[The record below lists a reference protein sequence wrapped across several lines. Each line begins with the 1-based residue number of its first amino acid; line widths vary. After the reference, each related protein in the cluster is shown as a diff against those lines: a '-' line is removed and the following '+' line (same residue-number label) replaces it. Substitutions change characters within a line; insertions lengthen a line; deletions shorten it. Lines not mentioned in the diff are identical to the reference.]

1 MRTKNLNTNM
11 NNSLFDD
18 KRVFTI
24 GEINKISKDM
34 LEGAFSNIWVQGEIS
49 NYKLHSMGH
58 MYFTLKDEEGQISA
72 VMYKGYTSQLRFTP
86 GDGLKVLLR
95 GKLSIY
101 LKRGQYQIV
110 AYEMQ
115 PAGKGALQL
124 AFEQLKEKL
133 SKEGLF
139 DQARKRPLPFLPQK
153 IGVITSPTGAAIRDI
168 LSVIGR
174 RFANVEIL
182 INPVRVQGDEAP
194 QEIVNAIE
202 EMNKNFPEL
211 DVLIVGRGG
220 GSLED
225 LWGFNDERVARA
237 IYTSKLPVISAV
249 GHEIDFTISD
259 FVADVRAAT
268 PSAAAE
274 LVVKNKEDIVKT
286 VEYYRNRLKMNLEH
300 LYEKYHTRYQRV
312 IESKIF
318 RKPVEYINQ
327 LQQEVDDLTEQI
339 RQSFAHFVEIKK
351 KEFHLFTE
359 KLSILN
365 PLSILARGYSVTYKM
380 PQETIVK
387 DSEEVSTG
395 DSIKIKL
402 NKGELICDVKEK
414 R

>member
-1 MRTKNLNTNM
+1 M
-11 NNSLFDD
+11 
-18 KRVFTI
+18 
-24 GEINKISKDM
+24 
-34 LEGAFSNIWVQGEIS
+34 
-49 NYKLHSMGH
+49 
-58 MYFTLKDEEGQISA
+58 
-72 VMYKGYTSQLRFTP
+72 
-86 GDGLKVLLR
+86 
-95 GKLSIY
+95 
-101 LKRGQYQIV
+101 
-110 AYEMQ
+110 AYEIQ

-139 DQARKRPLPFLPQK
+139 DEARKRPLPFLPQK

-194 QEIVNAIE
+194 GEIVNAIS
-202 EMNKNFPEL
+202 EMNKSFPDL

-225 LWGFNDERVARA
+225 LWAFNDERVARA
-237 IYTSKLPVISAV
+237 IYKSELPVISAV

-286 VEYYRNRLKMNLEH
+286 VDYYRKRLRINLEH
-300 LYEKYHTRYQRV
+300 LYEKYQVRYSRV
-312 IESKIF
+312 IESKVF
-318 RKPVEYINQ
+318 KRPVEYINQ
-327 LQQEVDDLTEQI
+327 LQQEVDELTEQI
-339 RQSFAHFVEIKK
+339 TQSFTHFIEIKR
-351 KEFHLFTE
+351 KEFRLFAE
-359 KLSILN
+359 KLSVLN
-365 PLSILARGYSVTYKM
+365 PLSILARGYSVTYKL
-380 PQETIVK
+380 PDEKIVK
-387 DSEEVSTG
+387 DSKEVSKG
-395 DSIKIKL
+395 DNIKIKL